1 MFILDDLLFGRQPL
15 YKIQK
20 WYLYL
25 LCSSVV
31 IIPVFFITQYFN
43 HDSFQKFRLKL
54 SYQQE
59 VIKRLS
65 LSTFKATGN
74 AGIPPPLC
82 SAVQV
87 AFTHKRVSMFAAKSV
102 KRTFHRSRTIDV
114 TMSYGRWMR
123 RTF

>member
-1 MFILDDLLFGRQPL
+1 M
-15 YKIQK
+15 
-20 WYLYL
+20 
-25 LCSSVV
+25 
-31 IIPVFFITQYFN
+31 
-43 HDSFQKFRLKL
+43 KL
-54 SYQQE
+54 SYQHQ

-87 AFTHKRVSMFAAKSV
+87 AFTDKRVSMFAAISV

-114 TMSYGRWMR
+114 TMSYGRWKGK
-123 RTF
+123 TF